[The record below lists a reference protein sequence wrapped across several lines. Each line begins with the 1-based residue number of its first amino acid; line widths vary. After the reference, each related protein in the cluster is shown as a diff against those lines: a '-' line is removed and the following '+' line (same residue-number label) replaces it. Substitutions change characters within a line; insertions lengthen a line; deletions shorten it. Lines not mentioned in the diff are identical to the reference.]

1 MRKSAFLLMLFCITI
16 FINSCADGIVSEC
29 PDETPPTVS
38 ANFSSIQS
46 GVFDKHC
53 ATAGCHA
60 AINPQ
65 SGLDLSSGNSY
76 NNIVNKEVF
85 GRIYINPGRPD
96 NSYLF
101 NKMNSNT
108 ASVVMPPTG
117 RLPQPVLDSI
127 RLWIQN
133 GALNN

>member
-1 MRKSAFLLMLFCITI
+1 MKKSAFLLMLFWIAL

-29 PDETPPTVS
+29 PDETPSTVS

-46 GVFDKHC
+46 GVFDMHC

-60 AINPQ
+60 ASNPQ
-65 SGLDLSSGNSY
+65 SGLDLSKGNSY
-76 NNIVNKEVF
+76 ENIVNKVVF
-85 GRIYINPGRPD
+85 GLTYVKPGSPD
-96 NSYLF
+96 DSYLF
-101 NKMNSNT
+101 NKMNSTN

-117 RLPQPVLDSI
+117 RLPQTVIDSI
-127 RLWIQN
+127 RVWIEN